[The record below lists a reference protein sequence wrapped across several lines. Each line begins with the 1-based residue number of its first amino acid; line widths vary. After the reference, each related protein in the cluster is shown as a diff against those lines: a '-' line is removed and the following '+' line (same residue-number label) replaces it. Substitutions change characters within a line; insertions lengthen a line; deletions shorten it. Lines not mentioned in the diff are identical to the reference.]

1 MSLCSHCTTVNVP
14 ADGGGVLRLTHP
26 LPHTL
31 AKLRRALGE
40 RYALGPLPGGVAVR
54 LPAGS
59 LEGVTGLLE
68 AALSA
73 AEREA
78 CKVLLLGEGEAL
90 VPRRGGAQALARAVG
105 LAAPQVVEAD
115 HGAA

>member
-1 MSLCSHCTTVNVP
+1 MSCQHCRTVNVP
-14 ADGGGVLRLTHP
+14 DDAGGVLRLTHP

-31 AKLRRALGE
+31 SKLRRALGE

-68 AALSA
+68 SRIAVRRAARST
-73 AEREA
+73 
-78 CKVLLLGEGEAL
+78 
-90 VPRRGGAQALARAVG
+90 
-105 LAAPQVVEAD
+105 
-115 HGAA
+115 